1 MIRRPPRSTRTDTLF
16 PYTTL
21 FRSAAFRHGGNRGC
35 YVLDRDESLGM
46 AHRAIDR
53 RHRADADVA
62 LTVGGRFERIDQNV
76 DLRPDADQQFAPVAI
91 QHPVLG
97 PRRAAQDFR
106 HLIGERRG
114 DAVRSEE
121 HTSELQSLM
130 RISYAV

>member
-1 MIRRPPRSTRTDTLF
+1 MLPPPPVSKRTYTLF
-16 PYTTL
+16 PSTTL
-21 FRSAAFRHGGNRGC
+21 FRSCDAPYRPRPSSRAAFRHGGNRGC

-97 PRRAAQDFR
+97 PRPAAIGRASCRDR
-106 HLIGERRG
+106 VGTY
-114 DAVRSEE
+114 V
-121 HTSELQSLM
+121 
-130 RISYAV
+130 